1 MSEPDYH
8 AEMRLPDGLTCAAC
22 RHIPRCAAFGFS
34 EPGRASCDFWP
45 SRFLPTGTELVSERA
60 GTRSRTLGNG

>member
-1 MSEPDYH
+1 
-8 AEMRLPDGLTCAAC
+8 MRQDQKEQGTSCADSTKQCPGCGL
-22 RHIPRCAAFGFS
+22 AFGFS